1 MINPESIYYLF
12 EAGGEPKQED
22 YLWPVAGKATAADK
36 LFIVCDGT
44 GSFPNG
50 GIASKIIGEFMAA
63 KVSKFSEEK
72 MTAELINRIILEAR
86 DRLITYAREY
96 GPDSELATTFS
107 MLILYDEKVFMAW
120 YGDSPMY
127 HLRAGEILFRT
138 GDHQMARASGKITM
152 PARGIKAD
160 SAAID
165 SATKWIEDVR
175 EGDYFLLCSKSLT
188 DGVTD
193 EDIRLLTGQ
202 NDRENS
208 DLASSFSR
216 LVAEKTTDNYSMY
229 LLKVH
234 AGETKTGINEEVF
247 EGSKQTGRRWWPLSV
262 LAITIAGLL
271 MMYFYFRTP
280 RIEVAA
286 PKEGNKTSRPADT
299 LKEESVPSAI
309 VMIAPRYNK
318 SEVKPKDSVASAPV
332 ILAPTKPV
340 VPKTDSVKRIVIET
354 PVVPKVDRPVAL
366 PPEPAEKPAI
376 KQITGTDIKRPAQM
390 LIKFSTDESCKLTIT
405 NTDLD
410 EVVNWDLAQNDN
422 GNIYLKPG
430 KYSIV
435 ATSVSNSSKTKTFH
449 FDVKPGQT
457 YTAQNLRI
465 SF

>member
-193 EDIRLLTGQ
+193 EDIQRLTL
-202 NDRENS
+202 NDPEDS
-208 DLASSFSR
+208 GLARSFSR
-216 LVAEKTTDNYSMY
+216 LAAEKTADNYSMY

-234 AGETKTGINEEVF
+234 AGEKKPGIK
-247 EGSKQTGRRWWPLSV
+247 EGVIESEKQTGKSWWPVSV
-262 LAITIAGLL
+262 LAITVLGLL
-271 MMYFYFRTP
+271 IMYFYFRKP
-280 RIEVAA
+280 RIADSA
-286 PKEGNKTSRPADT
+286 PKNPNLTAQPVYVPHDDT
-299 LKEESVPSAI
+299 VPNAI

-318 SEVKPKDSVASAPV
+318 SQVKQKDSIASAPV
-332 ILAPTKPV
+332 ILAPTKPAV
-340 VPKTDSVKRIVIET
+340 AKTDSVKHAIVQTTVIPKADHPAALPSE
-354 PVVPKVDRPVAL
+354 PVV
-366 PPEPAEKPAI
+366 KPAT
-376 KQITGTDIKRPAQM
+376 KQITGNDIRRPAQM
-390 LIKFSTDESCKLTIT
+390 LIKFSTEESCKLTIT
-405 NTDLD
+405 NIDLN

-435 ATSVSNSSKTKTFH
+435 AKSVSNSSKTNTYH
-449 FDVKPGQT
+449 FDVQPGKT
-457 YTAQNLRI
+457 YAAQNLHIR
-465 SF
+465 F